1 MRTDILEQKEQIL
14 KWIEEEQT
22 KAFMCRQLHCK
33 PETLNSYMEKMGI
46 QYKGQ
51 PNKKGRN
58 LGQGYLTAEQ
68 YLCSGS
74 VIKSHTLK
82 LKLFKDGIK
91 AKSCEICGVSQW
103 QGVELPLE
111 LHHKDGDH
119 YNNELSNL
127 MVLCPNCHSIQEG
140 NSGANA
146 GKYTAFEKKNDSANT
161 LSPIPITQQN
171 NRMVKKVKNFCCD
184 CGVEISAHATRCKKC
199 ASIES
204 HKGKTNKPPREELKK
219 LIRTIPFLQIGKMFD
234 VSDNAVRK
242 WCVSYGLPKKSSDI
256 KSYSDEEWANI

>member
-14 KWIEEEQT
+14 KWIEEEQP
-22 KAFMCRQLHCK
+22 KAFICRQLHCK
-33 PETLNSYMEKMGI
+33 PETLNSYMKKMGI
-46 QYKGQ
+46 EYAGQ
-51 PNKKGRN
+51 PSKKGRN

-91 AKSCEICGVSQW
+91 AKQCEICGVSQW

-127 MVLCPNCHSIQEG
+127 MILCPNCHSIQEG
-140 NSGANA
+140 NSGKAVKSKEEIA
-146 GKYTAFEKKNDSANT
+146 KLAKEAKRTASCVVCGK
-161 LSPIPITQQN
+161 PITRN
-171 NRMVKKVKNFCCD
+171 STYCPECYARESRI
-184 CGVEISAHATRCKKC
+184 VERPTRK
-199 ASIES
+199 
-204 HKGKTNKPPREELKK
+204 ELKN
-219 LIRTIPFLQIGKMFD
+219 LIRTTSFLQIGKSYN

-242 WCVSYGLPKKSSDI
+242 WCDGYGLPRKVSEI
-256 KSYSDEEWANI
+256 KSYSDEEWDRI

>member
-33 PETLNSYMEKMGI
+33 PETLNSYMERMGI
-46 QYKGQ
+46 TYKGQ

-68 YLCSGS
+68 YLRSGS

-91 AKSCEICGVSQW
+91 ARQCEICGVSQW
-103 QGVELPLE
+103 QGMELPLE

-127 MVLCPNCHSIQEG
+127 MILCPNCHSIQEG

-146 GKYTAFEKKNDSANT
+146 GKYTT
-161 LSPIPITQQN
+161 LQKQGGLE
-171 NRMVKKVKNFCCD
+171 VKKTPKFCCD
-184 CGVEISAHATRCKKC
+184 CGIEISAHATRCKKC

-204 HKGKTNKPPREELKK
+204 HKGKTNKPTREELKE
-219 LIRTIPFLQIGKMFD
+219 LIRTTSFVQIGKMFG
-234 VSDNAVRK
+234 VSDNAIRK
-242 WCVSYGLPKKSSDI
+242 WCVGYGLPKKSSDI
-256 KSYSDEEWANI
+256 KSYSDEEWASI

>member
-14 KWIEEEQT
+14 KWIEEEQS
-22 KAFMCRQLHCK
+22 KAFMCQQLHCK

-46 QYKGQ
+46 KYKGQ
-51 PNKKGRN
+51 PSKKGCN
-58 LGQGYLTAEQ
+58 LGQGYITAEQ
-68 YLCSGS
+68 YLRSGS

-91 AKSCEICGVSQW
+91 IKQCEICGVSQW

-127 MVLCPNCHSIQEG
+127 MILCPNCHSIQEG
-140 NSGANA
+140 NSGKAVKSKEEIA
-146 GKYTAFEKKNDSANT
+146 KLAKEAKRTASCVVCGK
-161 LSPIPITQQN
+161 PITRN
-171 NRMVKKVKNFCCD
+171 STYCPECYARESRI
-184 CGVEISAHATRCKKC
+184 VERPS
-199 ASIES
+199 
-204 HKGKTNKPPREELKK
+204 REELKN
-219 LIRTIPFLQIGKMFD
+219 LIRTTSFLQIGKTYN

-242 WCVSYGLPKKSSDI
+242 WCVGYGLPKKSSDI